1 MKRKLMFAVAVMALF
16 AFTIAAY
23 AYTQASTSVSTSA
36 ACCCKGDS
44 CPMKKKDANGKE
56 VSCCDN
62 CDCCKDGKCTGD
74 SCPIKKKDGTHTMDA
89 SHHENMSADHTG
101 CSCSCCGKDKETKKD
116 G

>member
-1 MKRKLMFAVAVMALF
+1 MKRKYVSALAVSALLGLSIVSFANA
-16 AFTIAAY
+16 
-23 AYTQASTSVSTSA
+23 QASNSLSSWMS
-36 ACCCKGDS
+36 CCGSDS

-74 SCPIKKKDGTHTMDA
+74 SCPMKKKDGSHTMDA
-89 SHHENMSADHTG
+89 SHHENMSADHAG
-101 CSCSCCGKDKETKKD
+101 CSCSCCGKEKETKKD